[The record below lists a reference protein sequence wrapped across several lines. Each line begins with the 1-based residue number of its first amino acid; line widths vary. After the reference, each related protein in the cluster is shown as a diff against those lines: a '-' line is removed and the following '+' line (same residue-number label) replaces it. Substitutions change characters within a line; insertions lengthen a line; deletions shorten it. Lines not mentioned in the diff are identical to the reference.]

1 MKYLKVFTDFAE
13 EIELLSDV
21 EVGRLFR
28 AMLLYAKD
36 GTATELN
43 GNERFIWPNA
53 KRNIDASAIAYKNLT
68 ANAKTARDSR
78 SKANLRCSK
87 ARASYSYDGIALE
100 QDKDKEKDKE
110 KDKDK
115 ENNKLPPII
124 PPVDDILAQLPKE
137 IRGKAAEWI
146 EYKRE
151 RRDGYKPKGLHSF
164 VTKVSNATE
173 EFGSK
178 AVSDAIDYAMS
189 NGYKGI
195 TWDRLQMGGRN
206 AGNIGHAEKHVSKVY
221 GDML

>member
-137 IRGKAAEWI
+137 IR
-146 EYKRE
+146 E
-151 RRDGYKPKGLHSF
+151 RPLNGLNTSGSVEMAINPRGYTHSLPKYP
-164 VTKVSNATE
+164 TQRRN
-173 EFGSK
+173 
-178 AVSDAIDYAMS
+178 SDQ
-189 NGYKGI
+189 
-195 TWDRLQMGGRN
+195 RR
-206 AGNIGHAEKHVSKVY
+206 
-221 GDML
+221 